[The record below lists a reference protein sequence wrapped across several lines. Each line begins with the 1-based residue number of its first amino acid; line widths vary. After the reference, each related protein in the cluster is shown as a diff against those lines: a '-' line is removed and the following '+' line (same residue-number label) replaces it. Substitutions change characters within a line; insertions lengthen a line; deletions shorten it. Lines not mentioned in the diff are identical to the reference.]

1 MRGTSAYSTITI
13 ATSLSCQKPCNMMC
27 LFTEIISLFFIL
39 SDNYMNSTEYI
50 LMINVEITYQ

>member
-1 MRGTSAYSTITI
+1 MRGTSAYSNITI

-27 LFTEIISLFFIL
+27 LFTEIVSLFFIL
-39 SDNYMNSTEYI
+39 LDNFMNSTECI